1 MSLTLRTAS
10 AKLQVLPSTGATT
23 IHGGKLLDRSGHR
36 SKFLSSSFF
45 LRHRRFQILLWN
57 LVSSKGE
64 ARMSDQLDRDIDEI
78 LQHTRKK
85 SSSESQRPN
94 HDWRI
99 REPYRKDSLFRKL
112 PVKTFFIGSGCL
124 FLAGLILNAFGSGI
138 SGIVFWIGLI
148 AFVLGYLLLIAR
160 ARNSPDLTW
169 RGRPVDYGTS
179 SSLLTRVRRW
189 FQS

>member
-1 MSLTLRTAS
+1 ME
-10 AKLQVLPSTGATT
+10 
-23 IHGGKLLDRSGHR
+23 SG
-36 SKFLSSSFF
+36 
-45 LRHRRFQILLWN
+45 IL
-57 LVSSKGE
+57 KGE

-94 HDWRI
+94 YDWRI

-112 PVKTFFIGSGCL
+112 PVKQFFIGSGCL
-124 FLAGLILNAFGSGI
+124 LLAGLILNAFGSGI

-160 ARNSPDLTW
+160 ARTSPDLTW
-169 RGRPVDYGTS
+169 RGRPVDYDTS